1 MMKNF
6 ASAIL
11 VSMALSGCGDE
22 VTPSL
27 ERKSGTVTPTGYVDL
42 IPPTNY
48 SPIRGVICE
57 SLNSTDGHLAGAC
70 FDLEGPSEKW
80 TRKYISD
87 QAADDLMENYG
98 GLFDPERGYFEM
110 KTKIACSLVIREC
123 RSIDGTSFERGVTLI
138 AHTEALFGFSPEY

>member
-6 ASAIL
+6 AYAVL
-11 VSMALSGCGDE
+11 VSMALSGGGGE
-22 VTPSL
+22 AAPSL